1 MPIESLLFRGLAAAI
16 ALVGMTGIVSA
27 GALANP
33 AWADAALERA
43 QVVDSPDALR
53 TVTPLALDPAAVPL
67 AAEVAA
73 PPVPLPGPT
82 AAPDPVSEP
91 APAPAPAP
99 APSPAPAPGE
109 PATAQ
114 PAPAQP
120 TSAPPPA
127 QPAASRVGTRDAACE
142 SSMHGWMNDTRAAA
156 GRAALAWDD
165 AILHVAVDWSHGM
178 AERTTLAHNP
188 RYGDQVFAARA
199 EAMTA
204 AENVGW
210 GAGTARAIYDEFLR
224 SPSHKDKIL
233 SDALTRTAVGCVRD
247 EAGELWVTVNF
258 WG

>member
-1 MPIESLLFRGLAAAI
+1 MSIEPMLRRGLAVAVAVV
-16 ALVGMTGIVSA
+16 ASAGIVSA
-27 GALANP
+27 GVAAHP
-33 AWADAALERA
+33 TWADAAPLERA
-43 QVVDSPDALR
+43 EVVHSPDAHR
-53 TVTPLALDPAAVPL
+53 VVAVAAAEATPTPAAAAPVPAL
-67 AAEVAA
+67 EPATVAA
-73 PPVPLPGPT
+73 PVPAPIPAPEPT
-82 AAPDPVSEP
+82 RPPPAAPAPPAPAPATP
-91 APAPAPAP
+91 APAPAPV
-99 APSPAPAPGE
+99 
-109 PATAQ
+109 
-114 PAPAQP
+114 
-120 TSAPPPA
+120 PPPA
-127 QPAASRVGTRDAACE
+127 QPAASRVGTRDLACE

-210 GAGTARAIYDEFLR
+210 GAGSARAIYDEFLR